1 MRLLDFRFG
10 FVAVVA
16 AASGLMLAYGAQA
29 QYGGGAAAQKSAP
42 KSSASSPSPVET
54 PRLPNGKPDLSGMWG
69 GRGGGGGGDDTEE
82 SGVPTPESGVIQAVI
97 GARRCAPN
105 ESPCDTQTNQPLDG
119 EFTDRLMKNQPLYK
133 PEFWDKVQDL
143 DFNTNFK
150 DPIMRCQS
158 LGVPRIG
165 PPTKIMETPNEVV
178 FFYSGEFRLI
188 PTDGRPH
195 DPARAEDVSYNGDSV
210 GKWDGDTL
218 VVDSVGF
225 NDITWLGRGGY
236 FHSDLMHVI
245 EKLHRDGNTLTY
257 EVTVDDPQVLLQSW
271 VMDPKVLKL
280 NPNPKATIREADP
293 CRDYD
298 AGNEA
303 SRIRH

>member
-1 MRLLDFRFG
+1 MKLLNFRFG

-16 AASGLMLAYGAQA
+16 IASGLLLANGARA
-29 QYGGGAAAQKSAP
+29 QYGAGAAAQKP
-42 KSSASSPSPVET
+42 SASASPSVET
-54 PRLPNGKPDLSGMWG
+54 PRLPNGKPDFSGMWA
-69 GRGGGGGGDDTEE
+69 GRGGGGGEDGPGGGA
-82 SGVPTPESGVIQAVI
+82 GVPTPEEGVVQAVI

-119 EFTDRLMKNQPLYK
+119 EFTDRISSNRPLYK
-133 PEFWDKVQDL
+133 PEYWDKVQDL
-143 DFNTNFK
+143 DYDTNFK

-158 LGVPRIG
+158 LGVPRFG
-165 PPTKIMETPNEVV
+165 PPTKIMATANEVV
-178 FFYSGEFRLI
+178 FFYSGEFRII

-195 DPARAEDVSYNGDSV
+195 DPVRAQDVTFNGDSV

-218 VVDSVGF
+218 VIDSVGF

-245 EKLHRDGNTLTY
+245 EKVHRDGNNLTY
-257 EVTVDDPQVLLQSW
+257 EVTVDDPQVLLQPW
-271 VMDPKVLKL
+271 VMDPKLVRL
-280 NPNPKATIREADP
+280 NRNPKATILEADP

-298 AGNEA
+298 AGNV
-303 SRIRH
+303 SVRIRH